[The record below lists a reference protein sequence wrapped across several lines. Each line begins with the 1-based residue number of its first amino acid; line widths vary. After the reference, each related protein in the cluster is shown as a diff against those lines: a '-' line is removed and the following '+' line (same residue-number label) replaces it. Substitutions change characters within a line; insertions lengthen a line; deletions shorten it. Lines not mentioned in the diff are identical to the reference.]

1 MELIVACATDDGM
14 HFTERHFGDALKYD
28 IYRCDSKQC
37 TKIDE
42 VINTTE
48 EELQHAD
55 PVKAKGIVSLLVEK
69 HVNVGMTIVFG
80 PNIKR
85 VKKNF
90 VPVFAGCSRID
101 EAINKLIN
109 HHEQVCEMWE
119 QGENREH
126 CRI

>member
-1 MELIVACATDDGM
+1 MSFEAIFRSTCA
-14 HFTERHFGDALKYD
+14 
-28 IYRCDSKQC
+28 
-37 TKIDE
+37 KID
-42 VINTTE
+42 
-48 EELQHAD
+48 
-55 PVKAKGIVSLLVEK
+55 KSS
-69 HVNVGMTIVFG
+69 
-80 PNIKR
+80 